1 MRSISTPHRK
11 PASTVQQRAARSVAA
26 PIAEEA
32 NSGSS
37 AAASADDRRNGN
49 GHAERPALGGLN
61 DVVVSAARSGDHI
74 SIFHLLQH
82 VFHAPAMAEFQ
93 ASQDAPLYEPCDRLL
108 ARYRDQL
115 LGHVQIVNR
124 TLQFD
129 SIALPISEIHHLGVL
144 PELRRR
150 GIGSQLLAAAEAK
163 IVEEGGQLALLRT
176 SDPQFFARRGWFV
189 CGRHCFTTAT
199 ARDVLAEL
207 TNQPPLATEASPL
220 SQQRPLP
227 TVRLWRQVEQDAVAR
242 LYNAH
247 ARQSRG
253 AIERNHE
260 YWRWLVSRHGY
271 DRIYVAVDEAQTQ
284 DASRE
289 HSNIVGYAV
298 VSDARI
304 LELVTSPDSPA
315 AARQLLSRACSDAIE
330 RGESTIRLDA
340 PADHPLHALMQS
352 AGGRFVS
359 SESEQGDVL
368 MGKLFEPWQLLE
380 QMRSD
385 LHGRARA
392 AGLTLPVEFGL
403 CVDDTKRQIVISRR
417 STKLN
422 QDKTGRS
429 YLTSNPQQLC
439 RLLLGEINVASA
451 EAAGKIQASTR
462 VAVELANVLF
472 PQRPLWFSPLD
483 HQPAE

>member
-11 PASTVQQRAARSVAA
+11 PASSLQRSTH
-26 PIAEEA
+26 
-32 NSGSS
+32 SLGSPVNGTDEPYRPQ
-37 AAASADDRRNGN
+37 ADAS
-49 GHAERPALGGLN
+49 RPALPGLEE
-61 DVVVSAARSGDHI
+61 VTFAPARSGDHI
-74 SIFHLLQH
+74 SIFQLLQH
-82 VFHAPAMAEFQ
+82 VFHAPSMAEFQ
-93 ASQDAPLYEPCDRLL
+93 ASQDAPLYEPSDRLL
-108 ARYRDQL
+108 ARIHGQL
-115 LGHVQIVNR
+115 LGTVQVVNR
-124 TLQFD
+124 TMQFD
-129 SIALPISEIHHLGVL
+129 SLALPISEIHHLGVL
-144 PELRRR
+144 PELRGR
-150 GIGSQLLAAAEAK
+150 GIGTRLLQAAEAK

-176 SDPQFFARRGWFV
+176 CEPQFFARRGWFV
-189 CGRHCFTTAT
+189 CGRHSFTTAT

-207 TNQPPLATEASPL
+207 ANQPPAPTESSPL
-220 SQQRPLP
+220 SAQRPLP

-260 YWRWLVSRHGY
+260 YWRWLVSRRGY
-271 DRIYVAVDEAQTQ
+271 DRFYVAVDEADAQ
-284 DASRE
+284 DASAERTR
-289 HSNIVGYAV
+289 IVGYAV
-298 VSDARI
+298 VKDARI

-340 PADHPLHALMQS
+340 PGSNPLHALMQN
-352 AGGRFVS
+352 AGGRFVTT
-359 SESEQGDVL
+359 ESEQGDVL
-368 MGKLFEPWQLLE
+368 MAKLFEPWQLLE
-380 QMRSD
+380 QMRGD
-385 LHGRARA
+385 LHGRARE
-392 AGLTLPVEFGL
+392 AGLALPAEFGL
-403 CVDDTKRQIVISRR
+403 CIDDTKRQIVISRR
-417 STKLN
+417 SAKLVP
-422 QDKTGRS
+422 DKTGRS

-462 VAVELANVLF
+462 VAVELASVLF